1 MAATKRKTH
10 PALTPQRIA
19 ELSAL
24 AKKIDRE
31 EADELKAIAR
41 AMFLRHETVRDLIAA
56 MKAARLE
63 KKLSLDEVGEKSE
76 IGKANL
82 CRLENLPTP
91 NPTLDT
97 LLRYADAVGVKLR
110 VSLSS

>member
-1 MAATKRKTH
+1 MPTQTRKTH

-19 ELSAL
+19 ALTAL

-31 EADELKAIAR
+31 EADEIKAQGR
-41 AMFLRHETVRDLIAA
+41 AFFLRHATLRNLIMA
-56 MKAARLE
+56 MKQRRLDRG
-63 KKLSLDEVGEKSE
+63 LSLADVGERSG

-82 CRLENLPTP
+82 CRLENDPSP

-97 LLRYADAVGVKLR
+97 LLRYADAVGATLR
-110 VSLSS
+110 ISVS